1 MKEGRKN
8 VPVEGD
14 GTVHRCDEM
23 KNSLKSLKKVEVTTL
38 SAEEIAKYEQGINQ
52 ANDKK
57 KVDSMSDEKY
67 LHGFSKDEQERL
79 RRQSRF
85 GNLISFLMWIFF
97 IVKMSSKLAGVGA
110 QTEILLRRFPES
122 KIEGIDFSE
131 KQIQAAK
138 ENLKDFALF
147 KDRYHLQQMDATNLS
162 FDSDHFDG
170 AYLCWVL
177 EHIKEPMR
185 VLSEVRRTLRPGG
198 QLYVTEVMNSS
209 FFLEPYSPNVWK
221 YWMAFNDFQYD
232 HAGDPFIGAKLG
244 NFLTAVG
251 FRDVQT
257 KVITAHLDNRHP
269 GKRRDFIAFWT
280 DLLLSAQDHCLKI
293 SMSLREIVDGCRKEL
308 DLVSKDPNAVFLYS
322 FMHARPKY
330 LKISSHHCFSFRL
343 SCLYNSIITMLSYKI

>member
-1 MKEGRKN
+1 
-8 VPVEGD
+8 
-14 GTVHRCDEM
+14 
-23 KNSLKSLKKVEVTTL
+23 
-38 SAEEIAKYEQGINQ
+38 
-52 ANDKK
+52 
-57 KVDSMSDEKY
+57 MSDEKY

-85 GNLISFLMWIFF
+85 WEPYIFPH
-97 IVKMSSKLAGVGA
+97 VDLYHCQNVLEVGCGVGA

-122 KIEGIDFSE
+122 RIEGIDFSE
-131 KQIQAAK
+131 KQIETAQK
-138 ENLKDFALF
+138 NLKDLKLF
-147 KDRYHLQQMDATNLS
+147 KNRYRLQQMDATNMDFES
-162 FDSDHFDG
+162 SYFDG

-198 QLYVTEVMNSS
+198 VLFVTEVMNSS

-257 KVITAHLDNRHP
+257 QVITAHLDNRFP

-280 DLLLSAQDHCLKI
+280 DLLLSAQKHL
-293 SMSLREIVDGCRKEL
+293 LEHNYVTQEVVNECRKEL
-308 DLVSKDPNAVFLYS
+308 DLVSKDPNAVFMYS
-322 FMHARPKY
+322 FMHAQARN
-330 LKISSHHCFSFRL
+330 I
-343 SCLYNSIITMLSYKI
+343 